1 MSSANVALVAGGLG
15 VIGRA
20 LVEHFAARDG
30 WDVVALSRRA
40 PDFHTSARYES
51 ADLLDVASTRSA
63 LARIGRV
70 THIFYAA
77 YQEHKDPTIST
88 SVNLGMLRTL
98 VEAADA
104 LPDLKR
110 VVLYEGVKYY
120 GVHLGPF
127 KTPAKEDD
135 ARHLPP
141 NFYYDQEDW
150 LRAQAAGKPL
160 GHGGAAA
167 GRGVRLRGRQ
177 PDEPHA
183 GHRRLCRNLQ
193 GTRRA
198 AALPRL
204 GRRLEGAGA
213 SDRCR
218 AAGACLGIRG
228 HNGPGRRSL
237 QCDQR
242 RPVPLGAAVPAP
254 SRSDFGMPHG
264 TPLPLPLSSFMAD
277 KAPVWQRIVAKHDLA
292 PYAYETIAA
301 WGFGD
306 FIFNCGYDVISSTT
320 KLRQAG
326 FAEVVDSQEMFLRM
340 FAEFRRRRVI
350 PRRRQRSIKG
360 STENG

>member
-40 PDFHTSARYES
+40 PDFQTSARYES

-150 LRAQAAGKPL
+150 LRAQAAGKPWDMVALRPDVVCGFAVGNPMNLTLVIAVYAAICKEL
-160 GHGGAAA
+160 G
-167 GRGVRLRGRQ
+167 VPLRFPGS
-177 PDEPHA
+177 
-183 GHRRLCRNLQ
+183 
-193 GTRRA
+193 
-198 AALPRL
+198 
-204 GRRLEGAGA
+204 AGA
-213 SDRCR
+213 WKVLAQVTDAGLLAR
-218 AAGACLGIRG
+218 ASEFAATTVPGGEAYNVT
-228 HNGPGRRSL
+228 NGDLFRWEQL
-237 QCDQR
+237 F
-242 RPVPLGAAVPAP
+242 PAFAQ
-254 SRSDFGMPHG
+254 DFGMPHG

-350 PRRRQRSIKG
+350 P
-360 STENG
+360 